1 MDRVVLPFVSP
12 ASPVYGFLDRA
23 LAVIE
28 PNVAKESDAERLL
41 EEVRV
46 FLAMAHQ
53 YEAGREIEMADA
65 CGAMAAN
72 KLARAI
78 RASGQ

>member
-28 PNVAKESDAERLL
+28 PNVVKESDAERLL
-41 EEVRV
+41 GEVRV

>member
-28 PNVAKESDAERLL
+28 PNVVKESDAERLL
-41 EEVRV
+41 ADARRL
-46 FLAMAHQ
+46 LAMAQ
-53 YEAGREIEMADA
+53 EYEIGREIEMADA

>member
-1 MDRVVLPFVSP
+1 MDHVVLPFVSP

-28 PNVAKESDAERLL
+28 PNVVKESDAERLL
-41 EEVRV
+41 ADARRL
-46 FLAMAHQ
+46 LAMAHQ
-53 YEAGREIEMADA
+53 YEIGREIEMADA

-78 RASGQ
+78 RASEQ